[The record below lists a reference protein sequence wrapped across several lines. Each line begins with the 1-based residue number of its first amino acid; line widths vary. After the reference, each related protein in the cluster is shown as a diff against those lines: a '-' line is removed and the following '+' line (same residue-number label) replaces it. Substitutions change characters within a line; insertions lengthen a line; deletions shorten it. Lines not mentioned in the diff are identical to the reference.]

1 MSLIQLIYMSTL
13 RNNDESVLPAIL
25 ESAVRY
31 NTRDNIT
38 GMLLCADGCLMQVL
52 EGEPA
57 SVWATFERIEADPR
71 HHDLTLLTDES
82 VSARSFEGWSMGLR
96 QLTAADFNALPE
108 HAHAFRCSPGELRHR
123 VSPGAALEILKT
135 FGGTSM
141 GMS

>member
-1 MSLIQLIYMSTL
+1 MNLIQLIYMSTL

-57 SVWATFERIEADPR
+57 SVRATFERIEADPR

-82 VSARSFEGWSMGLR
+82 VAARSFEGWRMGLR
-96 QLTAADFNALPE
+96 QLSSADLNAFPQY
-108 HAHAFRCSPGELRHR
+108 AYAFRCSPEELKRR
-123 VSPGAALEILKT
+123 VSPGTALEILKS
-135 FGGTSM
+135 FGSTSM
-141 GMS
+141 GIS